1 MAWVRV
7 RVRIYVSSVV
17 HLPRLEF
24 SLSKLDSS
32 RKIAIALKLCF

>member
-7 RVRIYVSSVV
+7 RVRIYVSSAV